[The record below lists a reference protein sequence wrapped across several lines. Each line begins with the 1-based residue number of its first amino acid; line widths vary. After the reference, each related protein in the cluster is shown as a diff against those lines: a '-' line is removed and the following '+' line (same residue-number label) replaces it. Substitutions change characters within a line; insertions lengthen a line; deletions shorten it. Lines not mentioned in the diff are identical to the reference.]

1 MSTEKKTKVNLE
13 KSSLEGPIDE
23 NELQITKLF
32 SSLPK
37 SFEVSKQIEDL
48 VKKQKKEKFDR
59 YSLEIKSTI
68 EDSIRKN
75 IPAVGFSSVHRD
87 FMIENLPIFNKTFK
101 SLGYLVWDFLDI
113 STGHPVL
120 YIIFDLEHFGMKDKY
135 LQETTN
141 SLHRDLLDETNNKDP
156 IFSPRK
162 GRFFS

>member
-1 MSTEKKTKVNLE
+1 MNKEKKTKVNLE
-13 KSSLEGPIDE
+13 KSNLEGPIDE

-59 YSLEIKSTI
+59 YSLDIKSTI
-68 EDSIRKN
+68 EDAIKRN
-75 IPAVGFSSVHRD
+75 IPAVGLSSAHRD
-87 FMIENLPIFNKTFK
+87 FLMENLSIFNKTFK
-101 SLGYLVWDFLDI
+101 SLGYLTWDFLDL

-135 LQETTN
+135 IQETTN
-141 SLHRDLLDETNNKDP
+141 SLHRDLLDETYNKEP